1 MSSPPDNAPAARLP
15 AWRELRSWF
24 AEHDGLARS
33 LSNGSWMLIERL
45 LAMCTAILVSVWVA
59 RYLGP
64 RDFGVLS
71 YAVAFVALFTPL
83 AALGIN
89 NILVKELIMDRAR
102 ERVLL
107 GSALIARFL
116 GTAAAIAICVASVY
130 YVQGAEQGADRR
142 LFWAVVALS
151 VATVFNA
158 LDVAG
163 LWLQSKQAV
172 RTLMFWRMGV
182 TLACALARVAAIVGG
197 AQVFAF
203 VWIAAA
209 ETIGIDVVNLCAYYG
224 TRERPQRWLSDRST
238 MSNLFSKSWPLIL
251 SSIAASIYLK
261 IDQVMLAQM
270 VSVDASGV
278 YAVAARMSEVW
289 YFIPQLLAAAVFP
302 SLLRTKL
309 VSATLYAHRMQLCL
323 AAFALVATALAVT
336 VTIFADPIVFALF
349 GAQYAGAAVI
359 LRIHIWGGVFIF
371 QRAVASKWM
380 IAENLF
386 VFSFVSHGVGALLN
400 VALNLLLI
408 PRWGGVGSAVATVI
422 SYAGASY
429 LFTFCSRRTWPMA
442 RMMTET
448 LLLPLSLPFG
458 MLRTRLARGRK
469 P

>member
-1 MSSPPDNAPAARLP
+1 MSSRPDIPTSAFGA
-15 AWRELRSWF
+15 AWRAVRTWF
-24 AEHDGLARS
+24 GETDGLGRS
-33 LSNGSWMLIERL
+33 LSNGTWMLIERM
-45 LAMCTAILVSVWVA
+45 LAMCSAIVVSVWVA

-64 RDFGVLS
+64 REFGVLS

-89 NILVKELIMDRAR
+89 NILVKELVLNR
-102 ERVLL
+102 ERERLLL

-116 GTAAAIAICVASVY
+116 GTAAAIAICVATIY
-130 YVQGAEQGADRR
+130 YVQGADQGADRK

-151 VATVFNA
+151 LATVFNA
-158 LDVAG
+158 FDVAG
-163 LWLQSKQAV
+163 LWLQSRQVV

-182 TLACALARVAAIVGG
+182 TLVSAVARVAAITTG
-197 AQVFAF
+197 AEVFTF

-209 ETIGIDVVNLCAYYG
+209 ETVTIDIVNWCAYHSA
-224 TRERPQRWLSDRST
+224 RERPQRWQSDRTT
-238 MSNLFSKSWPLIL
+238 MTSLFSKSWPLIL

-261 IDQVMLAQM
+261 IDQIMLAEM
-270 VSVDASGV
+270 VSVAESGV

-289 YFIPQLLAAAVFP
+289 YFIPQLLATAVFP

-309 VSATLYAHRMQLCL
+309 SSEHLYKQRMRMCL
-323 AAFALVATALAVT
+323 AAFALTATAIAVV
-336 VTIFADPIVFALF
+336 VTIFADPIVLTLF
-349 GAQYAGAAVI
+349 GVQYAGAAAI

-400 VALNLLLI
+400 IALNLVMI
-408 PRWGGVGSAVATVI
+408 PRWGALGSAVATVI

-448 LLLPLSLPFG
+448 LLLPLSLPYAL
-458 MLRTRLARGRK
+458 LRTRIARGRK
-469 P
+469 S

>member
-1 MSSPPDNAPAARLP
+1 MSSPPDMLGSKIGS
-15 AWRELRSWF
+15 AWGALRAWF
-24 AEHDGLARS
+24 GETDGLGRS
-33 LSNGSWMLIERL
+33 LSNGTWMLIERM
-45 LAMCTAILVSVWVA
+45 LAMCSAIVVSVWVA

-64 RDFGVLS
+64 HEFGVLS

-89 NILVKELIMDRAR
+89 NILVKELVLDRER

-116 GTAAAIAICVASVY
+116 GTAAAISICVAAIY
-130 YVQGAEQGADRR
+130 YVQGAEQGADRK

-151 VATVFNA
+151 LATVFNA

-172 RTLMFWRMGV
+172 RSLMFWKMSV
-182 TLACALARVAAIVGG
+182 TVCAALARVVALTSG
-197 AQVFAF
+197 AEVFTF

-209 ETIGIDVVNLCAYYG
+209 ETMAIDVVNLCAYYG
-224 TRERPQRWLSDRST
+224 ARERPQRWQSSRTT
-238 MSNLFSKSWPLIL
+238 MTGLFSKSWPLIL

-261 IDQVMLAQM
+261 IDQVMLANM
-270 VSVDASGV
+270 VSVTESGV

-289 YFIPQLLAAAVFP
+289 YFIPQLLAGALFP

-309 VSATLYAHRMQLCL
+309 VSADLYKQRMRMCL
-323 AAFALVATALAVT
+323 AAFAMAATAIAVFI
-336 VTIFADPIVFALF
+336 TIFADPIVLTLF
-349 GAQYAGAAVI
+349 GHQYAGAAVI
-359 LRIHIWGGVFIF
+359 LQIHIWGGIFIF

-380 IAENLF
+380 IAEDLF
-386 VFSFVSHGVGALLN
+386 MFSFVSHGVGALLN
-400 VALNLLLI
+400 IVLNLIMI
-408 PRWGGVGSAVATVI
+408 PYWGGIGSAIATVI

-448 LLLPLSLPFG
+448 MLLPLSLPYAL
-458 MLRTRLARGRK
+458 LRTRISKGRK
-469 P
+469 S

>member
-1 MSSPPDNAPAARLP
+1 MPLPRDAMPAVKTS
-15 AWRELRSWF
+15 AWRELRAWF
-24 AEHDGLARS
+24 TEHDGLGKS
-33 LSNGSWMLIERL
+33 LSNGTWMLMERML
-45 LAMCTAILVSVWVA
+45 SMVMAIVVSVWVA

-64 RDFGVLS
+64 REFGVLS

-116 GTAAAIAICVASVY
+116 GTGVAIAICIVAIY
-130 YVQGAEQGADRR
+130 TMQGVDHGADRR

-151 VATVFNA
+151 VATAFNA

-163 LWLQSKQAV
+163 LWLQSKQVV
-172 RTLMFWRMGV
+172 RALMLWKMCV
-182 TLACALARVAAIVGG
+182 TLVAAGARIVAITSG
-197 AQVFAF
+197 AEVFAF

-209 ETIGIDVVNLCAYYG
+209 ETLLVDFANLVAYYG
-224 TRERPQRWLSDRST
+224 TRERPQKWSSDRAT
-238 MSNLFSKSWPLIL
+238 MASLFSKSWPLIL

-270 VSVDASGV
+270 VGVEASGV

-309 VSATLYAHRMQLCL
+309 VSGKLYEQRMQLCL
-323 AAFALVATALAVT
+323 AAFASTATGIAVI
-336 VTIFADPIVFALF
+336 VTIFANSIVHALF
-349 GAQYAGAAVI
+349 GPQYAAAAAI
-359 LRIHIWGGVFIF
+359 LQIHIWGGVFIF

-386 VFSFVSHGVGALLN
+386 VFSFVSHGVGAVLN
-400 VALNLLLI
+400 VVLNLVMI
-408 PRWGGVGSAVATVI
+408 PRWGAMGSAVATVI

-448 LLLPLSLPFG
+448 LLLPLSVPYGL
-458 MLRTRLARGRK
+458 LRAQLAKGKRS
-469 P
+469 

>member
-1 MSSPPDNAPAARLP
+1 MPSPPDTQGTLQSPWRALR
-15 AWRELRSWF
+15 AWLGER
-24 AEHDGLARS
+24 DGLGRS

-45 LAMCTAILVSVWVA
+45 LAMCSAIVVSVWVA

-89 NILVKELIMDRAR
+89 NILVKELVMDRAR
-102 ERVLL
+102 ERLLL

-116 GTAAAIAICVASVY
+116 GTAAAIAICVATIY
-130 YVQGAEQGADRR
+130 YVQGAGQGADQR

-151 VATVFNA
+151 LATAFNA

-163 LWLQSKQAV
+163 LWLQSRQTV
-172 RTLMFWRMGV
+172 RALMMCRMAV
-182 TLACALARVAAIVGG
+182 TLLAAAARVGAILWD
-197 AQVFAF
+197 AEVFAF

-209 ETIGIDVVNLCAYYG
+209 ETIAIDIVNLVAYYG
-224 TRERPQRWLSDRST
+224 TRERPQRWQSDRST
-238 MSNLFSKSWPLIL
+238 MSSLFSKSWPLIL

-261 IDQVMLAQM
+261 IDQVMLAEM
-270 VSVDASGV
+270 VSVEEAGV

-289 YFIPQLLAAAVFP
+289 YFIPQLLAAALFP
-302 SLLRTKL
+302 SLLRTRQ
-309 VSATLYAHRMQLCL
+309 VSAELYAQRMRMCL
-323 AAFALVATALAVT
+323 AAFALAALAIALT
-336 VTIFADPIVFALF
+336 ATIFAYPLVSTLF
-349 GAQYAGAAVI
+349 GAQYAAAAAI
-359 LRIHIWGGVFIF
+359 LQIHIWGGIFIF

-386 VFSFVSHGVGALLN
+386 VFSFVSHGLGALLN
-400 VALNLLLI
+400 IALNLLLI
-408 PRWGGVGSAVATVI
+408 PRWGGIGSAVATVV

-448 LLLPLSLPFG
+448 LFLPFSLPLAL
-458 MLRTRLARGRK
+458 LRRRVFRGRK

>member
-1 MSSPPDNAPAARLP
+1 MSSLPDIPGSPLHS
-15 AWRELRSWF
+15 AWRALRAWF
-24 AEHDGLARS
+24 GETDGLGRS
-33 LSNGSWMLIERL
+33 LSNGTWMLIERM
-45 LAMCTAILVSVWVA
+45 LAMCSAIVVSVWVA

-64 RDFGVLS
+64 REFGVLS

-89 NILVKELIMDRAR
+89 NILVKELVLDRER

-116 GTAAAIAICVASVY
+116 GTAAAIAICVAAIY
-130 YVQGAEQGADRR
+130 YVQGAEQGADRK

-151 VATVFNA
+151 LATVFNA

-172 RTLMFWRMGV
+172 RTLMFWKMGV
-182 TLACALARVAAIVGG
+182 TVCAAIARVVAITSG
-197 AQVFAF
+197 AQVFTF

-209 ETIGIDVVNLCAYYG
+209 ETVGIDIVNLCAYYAA
-224 TRERPQRWLSDRST
+224 RERPQSWRSDRST
-238 MSNLFSKSWPLIL
+238 MSSLFSKSWPLIL
-251 SSIAASIYLK
+251 ASIAASIYLK
-261 IDQVMLAQM
+261 IDQVMLAHM
-270 VSVDASGV
+270 VSVVESGV

-289 YFIPQLLAAAVFP
+289 YFIPQLLAGTVFP

-309 VSATLYAHRMQLCL
+309 LSAQLYQQRMRMCL
-323 AAFALVATALAVT
+323 AAFALVATAIAVFI
-336 VTIFADPIVFALF
+336 TIFAEPIVRTLF
-349 GAQYAGAAVI
+349 GNQYVGAAAI
-359 LRIHIWGGVFIF
+359 LQIHIWGGIFIF

-386 VFSFVSHGVGALLN
+386 MFSFVSHGVGALLN
-400 VALNLLLI
+400 IVLNLIMI
-408 PRWGGVGSAVATVI
+408 PYWGAIGSAVATVI

-448 LLLPLSLPFG
+448 LLLPLSLPYAL
-458 MLRTRLARGRK
+458 LRTRISKGRK
-469 P
+469 S

>member
-1 MSSPPDNAPAARLP
+1 MPSQPEIPGSAMHS
-15 AWRELRSWF
+15 AWRALRAWF
-24 AEHDGLARS
+24 GETDGLGRS
-33 LSNGSWMLIERL
+33 LSNGTWMLVERM
-45 LAMCTAILVSVWVA
+45 LAMCSAIVVSVWVA

-64 RDFGVLS
+64 HEFGVLS

-89 NILVKELIMDRAR
+89 NILVKELVLDRER

-116 GTAAAIAICVASVY
+116 GTAAAIAICVAAIY
-130 YVQGAEQGADRR
+130 YVQGAEQGADRKV
-142 LFWAVVALS
+142 FWAVVALS
-151 VATVFNA
+151 LATVFNA

-182 TLACALARVAAIVGG
+182 TLMSALARVAAIVSG
-197 AQVFAF
+197 AEVFAF

-209 ETIGIDVVNLCAYYG
+209 ETVAIDIVNLCAYYG
-224 TRERPQRWLSDRST
+224 ARERPHRWQSDRTT
-238 MSNLFSKSWPLIL
+238 MSSLLSKSWPLIL
-251 SSIAASIYLK
+251 SSVAASIYLK
-261 IDQVMLAQM
+261 IDQVMLAHM
-270 VSVDASGV
+270 VSVTESGI

-289 YFIPQLLAAAVFP
+289 YFIPQLLAGAVFP

-309 VSATLYAHRMQLCL
+309 VSAQLYQQRMRMCL
-323 AAFALVATALAVT
+323 AAFALVATAIAVFI
-336 VTIFADPIVFALF
+336 TIFADPIVRTLF
-349 GAQYAGAAVI
+349 GSQYAGAAAI
-359 LRIHIWGGVFIF
+359 LQIHIWGGVFIF

-386 VFSFVSHGVGALLN
+386 MFSFVSHGVGALLN
-400 VALNLLLI
+400 IVLNLIMI
-408 PRWGGVGSAVATVI
+408 PYWGALGSAVATVI

-448 LLLPLSLPFG
+448 MFLPLSLPYAL
-458 MLRTRLARGRK
+458 LRARISKGK
-469 P
+469 KS

>member
-1 MSSPPDNAPAARLP
+1 MPPPPDATPVTKP
-15 AWRELRSWF
+15 SAWRELRAWF
-24 AEHDGLARS
+24 TEHEGLGKS
-33 LSNGSWMLIERL
+33 LSNGTWMLMERML
-45 LAMCTAILVSVWVA
+45 SMVMAIVVSVWVA

-64 RDFGVLS
+64 REFGVLS

-116 GTAAAIAICVASVY
+116 GTGAAIAICVASIY
-130 YVQGAEQGADRR
+130 MVQGGEGGADKR
-142 LFWAVVALS
+142 LLWAVVALS
-151 VATVFNA
+151 IATAFNA

-163 LWLQSKQAV
+163 LWLQSKQVV
-172 RTLMFWRMGV
+172 RALMLWKMGV
-182 TLACALARVAAIVGG
+182 TLTAAAARIVAITSG
-197 AQVFAF
+197 AEVFAF

-209 ETIGIDVVNLCAYYG
+209 ETLLIDIVNLCAYFG
-224 TRERPQRWLSDRST
+224 FRERPQRWSSDRAT
-238 MSNLFSKSWPLIL
+238 MASLFAKSWPLIL

-270 VSVDASGV
+270 VGVTESGV

-309 VSATLYAHRMQLCL
+309 VSDALYAQRMQICL
-323 AAFALVATALAVT
+323 AAFALTATGIAVV
-336 VTIFADPIVFALF
+336 VTIFAGTIVHTLF
-349 GAQYAGAAVI
+349 GPQYAAAAAI
-359 LRIHIWGGVFIF
+359 LQIHIWGGVFIF

-386 VFSFVSHGVGALLN
+386 VFSFVSHGVGAVLN
-400 VALNLLLI
+400 VVLNLALI
-408 PRWGGVGSAVATVI
+408 PRWGALGSAVATVI

-429 LFTFCSRRTWPMA
+429 LFTFCDRRTWPMA

-448 LLLPLSLPFG
+448 LLLPLSVPYAL
-458 MLRTRLARGRK
+458 LRTRLSRGRK
-469 P
+469 S

>member
-1 MSSPPDNAPAARLP
+1 MNSRLHGSWRALR
-15 AWRELRSWF
+15 AWFGEQ
-24 AEHDGLARS
+24 EGLGRS
-33 LSNGSWMLIERL
+33 LSNGSWMLVERM
-45 LAMCTAILVSVWVA
+45 LAMISAIVVSIWVA

-89 NILVKELIMDRAR
+89 NILVKELVMDRAR
-102 ERVLL
+102 ERLLL
-107 GSALIARFL
+107 GSALIARLL
-116 GTAAAIAICVASVY
+116 GTAAAIAMCVATIY
-130 YVQGAEQGADRR
+130 YVQGAEHGADRR

-151 VATVFNA
+151 LATAFNA

-163 LWLQSKQAV
+163 LWLQSRQAV
-172 RTLMFWRMGV
+172 RGLMLCRMAV
-182 TLACALARVAAIVGG
+182 TLVAAGARVAAILWN
-197 AQVFAF
+197 AEVFAF

-209 ETIGIDVVNLCAYYG
+209 ETVAIDVVNVLAYYWA
-224 TRERPQRWLSDRST
+224 RERPPRWQSDRGT
-238 MSNLFSKSWPLIL
+238 MSSLFSKSWPLIL

-261 IDQVMLAQM
+261 IDQVMLAEM
-270 VSVDASGV
+270 VSVEQAGI

-289 YFIPQLLAAAVFP
+289 YFIPQLLAGALFP

-309 VSATLYAHRMQLCL
+309 VSEALYAQRMRMCL
-323 AAFALVATALAVT
+323 AAFALAALAIAVGAT
-336 VTIFADPIVFALF
+336 LLADTLVLTLF
-349 GAQYAGAAVI
+349 GAQFAGAAAI
-359 LRIHIWGGVFIF
+359 LQIHIWGGIFIF

-386 VFSFVSHGVGALLN
+386 MFSFVSHGIGALLN
-400 VALNLLLI
+400 IALNLLLI
-408 PRWGGVGSAVATVI
+408 PRWGAIGSAVATVI

-448 LLLPLSLPFG
+448 LLLPVSLPFAL
-458 MLRTRLARGRK
+458 LRSRFSRGRK